1 MPASKPRAEREKRA
15 ACLGAREAPEGVF
28 LKIYFQKT
36 DWIKVR
42 GETAGGA
49 IKNGFAGGVSVLPV

>member
-15 ACLGAREAPEGVF
+15 ACLEVREAPEGVF

-36 DWIKVR
+36 DWMDAR
-42 GETAGGA
+42 E
-49 IKNGFAGGVSVLPV
+49 